1 MEKYIY
7 DEKNGLWYELQG
19 NYFVPCLKLPAEEQ
33 RPIGA
38 WGQRHLRY
46 LRQHRKALYTELQVT
61 GKLNGYLADL
71 NEQAE
76 AMFLELVKQQMA
88 EREGVTEQLKAQDQM
103 LLVQRMNNIR
113 NQARQTLSEKRLRQA
128 SARTHT
134 RFRPMP
140 KGKICLAVL
149 CE

>member
-1 MEKYIY
+1 MEKHIY

-19 NYFVPCLKLPAEEQ
+19 NYFVPCLKLPAEGQ

-46 LRQHRKALYTELQVT
+46 LQQHRKALYTELQIN

-76 AMFLELVKQQMA
+76 NMFLELVKQLA
-88 EREGVTEQLKAQDQM
+88 AREGVTEQLKAQDQM
-103 LLVQRMNNIR
+103 QWVQRMNSIR
-113 NQARQTLSEKRLRQA
+113 DWATEIVNNDLIYA
-128 SARTHT
+128 
-134 RFRPMP
+134 
-140 KGKICLAVL
+140 
-149 CE
+149 